1 MFRENTEHEQEM
13 LFSPLK
19 DIPAGIKKKLR
30 NHWSTHFYEHVFT
43 QIDETKFERLY
54 HRV

>member
-30 NHWSTHFYEHVFT
+30 NHWSTHFYKHVFT
-43 QIDETKFERLY
+43 KIDETKFERLI
-54 HRV
+54 RL